1 MSENSNLRVFLLL
14 FAFHGDSTG
23 LGGGGSSGSG
33 CGCGL
38 GEAGCSLEGPGGS
51 LWSPSQGL
59 HGRLFIFT
67 FFSLFRFSFKC
78 VLGTESTGRY
88 DHVMRY
94 CPRMSEIWRMN
105 QPDVTKS
112 ESDGKE
118 TSDQMQIK
126 QLTKKSIKKLM
137 IRSMDNRKMQGKGR
151 KIRLKMRKKKK
162 SMIRLSDFFWS
173 KNILISSVEYF
184 GRFPSTVWNFEN
196 FGQNHNTP
204 HIASTTIFSNDFN
217 QLVLKYFTGRPIPS
231 WKTLR
236 TMMVASMFW
245 PKNIRKIWTNM
256 SSRWQTSNANIPMI
270 IF

>member
-1 MSENSNLRVFLLL
+1 MSDWSNLRVFLLL

-151 KIRLKMRKKKK
+151 KIRRKMRKKKK
-162 SMIRLSDFFWS
+162 SMIRLSKF
-173 KNILISSVEYF
+173 LEREYPDIIRRIF
-184 GRFPSTVWNFEN
+184 RSFPKYCKVHTVWKF
-196 FGQNHNTP
+196 
-204 HIASTTIFSNDFN
+204 
-217 QLVLKYFTGRPIPS
+217 
-231 WKTLR
+231 
-236 TMMVASMFW
+236 
-245 PKNIRKIWTNM
+245 
-256 SSRWQTSNANIPMI
+256 
-270 IF
+270 